1 MQRLK
6 CGGGLVYA
14 VRSRTLND
22 GFLKRFMVLFDRG
35 LILIYVSSYAEL
47 EVRDGKREMIRTR
60 GEDLKMLIRYIIR
73 YIYIVLFYYIK
84 SLYESFVLY
93 DF

>member
-1 MQRLK
+1 
-6 CGGGLVYA
+6 
-14 VRSRTLND
+14 
-22 GFLKRFMVLFDRG
+22 
-35 LILIYVSSYAEL
+35 
-47 EVRDGKREMIRTR
+47 MIRTR
-60 GEDLKMLIRYIIR
+60 GEDLKMLIRNIIR